1 MKKIKESSGVSMP
14 YIMLS
19 EEDEQLLLDIHLHI
33 YVDIEYI
40 LEKSYRGYAKTAL
53 YRRLKRMEEAGYIKH
68 EYLPVP
74 SVRGKKRKSGRPIN
88 VYTLTKFGVEMVKE
102 LRGIV
107 HWNQRWTDR
116 VATFVYHSLMLAH
129 TESAMYSYSQTETL
143 YELKEWINEPRA
155 TYKYTKSAKDI
166 LRPDGIAVV
175 GRKGVSAR
183 NAGLLLEMERS
194 YSTKE
199 VLLKKVLR
207 YNDFFK
213 RGEEMVKKYELQVGF
228 DYPIVLW
235 KLIWIARDETRKKEL
250 LRHLQDAEQ
259 PPLYEIER
267 DGETIYKQRY
277 DILITTYDEVLQNPF
292 GEIYVDLSD
301 PTLPCGL

>member
-1 MKKIKESSGVSMP
+1 MS

-19 EEDEQLLLDIHLHI
+19 EEDHELLLALHLHI
-33 YVDIEYI
+33 YLDIEYI
-40 LEKSYRGYAKTAL
+40 ADKCYPNYAKTAL
-53 YRRLKRMEEAGYIKH
+53 YRRLKRMEEAAYIRH
-68 EYLPVP
+68 EYLPIP
-74 SVRGKKRKSGRPIN
+74 SVRGQKRKSGRPIN
-88 VYTLTKFGVEMVKE
+88 VYTLTKFGVEIVRE
-102 LRGIV
+102 LRGMV
-107 HWNQRWTDR
+107 HWNARWTDR

-129 TESAMYSYSQTETL
+129 TELAMYSYSEKETP

-175 GRKGVSAR
+175 GRKGRSVR

-199 VLLKKVLR
+199 VVLKKVRR

-213 RGEEMVKKYELQVGF
+213 RGEEALKKYDLHVGF
-228 DYPIVLW
+228 EYPIVLW

-250 LRHLQDAEQ
+250 LRHLQDVEQ
-259 PPLYEIER
+259 PPLDEMER
-267 DGETIYKQRY
+267 DGETFYKQRY

-292 GEIYVDLSD
+292 GDIYVDLSD
-301 PTLPCGL
+301 PTVLCGL